1 MLKGVNPLLH
11 ADVLATLSARGP
23 GDDLVIADANFPSES
38 VARHTTLGKVLRLDG
53 ADVPHAV
60 RAILSVFPLDSFV
73 DAPVQRMEVVGNATE
88 LPAIQQEVQAAIDQA
103 EGRNWSM
110 GSVERM
116 AFYEQAKKSYAVIA
130 TSERRFYGCFI
141 LKKGVIAPD
150 A

>member
-11 ADVLATLSARGP
+11 ADLLATLCAMGH

-53 ADVPHAV
+53 AGVPEAV
-60 RAILSVFPLDSFV
+60 RAVLSVFPLDTFV
-73 DAPVQRMEVVGNATE
+73 DAPVLRMEVVGNPAE
-88 LPAIQQEVQAAIDQA
+88 LPPIQQEVQTTVDQA
-103 EGRNWSM
+103 EGRSWPL
-110 GSVERM
+110 GSLERM
-116 AFYEQAKKSYAVIA
+116 AFYERAKKSYAVIA